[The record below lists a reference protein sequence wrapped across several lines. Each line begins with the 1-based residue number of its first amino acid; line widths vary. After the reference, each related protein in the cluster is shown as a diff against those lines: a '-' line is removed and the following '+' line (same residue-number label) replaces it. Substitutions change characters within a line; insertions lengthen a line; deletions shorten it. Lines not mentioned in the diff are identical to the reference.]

1 MNMQIFKTAKVL
13 KNVRISY
20 KNINK
25 QLICWLLG
33 IYIYGKR
40 KKRLISRFLLVEY
53 IGVEPMT
60 SWLPAMHS
68 SQLS

>member
-1 MNMQIFKTAKVL
+1 MKMQIFKTAKVL

-33 IYIYGKR
+33 IYMWYM
-40 KKRLISRFLLVEY
+40 KKAANQPLFFWWSISGSNR
-53 IGVEPMT
+53 
-60 SWLPAMHS
+60 
-68 SQLS
+68 

>member
-33 IYIYGKR
+33 IYIYMVNEKSG
-40 KKRLISRFLLVEY
+40 
-53 IGVEPMT
+53 
-60 SWLPAMHS
+60 
-68 SQLS
+68 

>member
-1 MNMQIFKTAKVL
+1 MERLDFWRFMLCRSIVL
-13 KNVRISY
+13 
-20 KNINK
+20 
-25 QLICWLLG
+25 
-33 IYIYGKR
+33 R